1 MVLCHLPRLHTLYT
15 RAHRQELRAG
25 FRRFGGV
32 LLRPCDLQAAV
43 YRAIC
48 ETIAHNAC
56 ETMQLATGAAHQ
68 LTFTRGELC
77 EAVEVRWEGG
87 RWDELGGRREVGG
100 VAALVCEGPLAS

>member
-1 MVLCHLPRLHTLYT
+1 M
-15 RAHRQELRAG
+15 
-25 FRRFGGV
+25 
-32 LLRPCDLQAAV
+32 

-87 RWDELGGRREVGG
+87 RWETWERWEGGGRRDELQLWCARG
-100 VAALVCEGPLAS
+100 LAS

>member
-1 MVLCHLPRLHTLYT
+1 M
-15 RAHRQELRAG
+15 
-25 FRRFGGV
+25 
-32 LLRPCDLQAAV
+32 

-87 RWDELGGRREVGG
+87 RWEGGGREAGGGRREELQLWCVRG
-100 VAALVCEGPLAS
+100 L